1 MQGSSEGFICCCKWK
16 ISLQLRWKTRSISMG
31 FFYFYDFVEVQ
42 LKFLFVI
49 LSYRPPPKKEGK
61 DFCGTSEKKRYKK
74 NEC

>member
-31 FFYFYDFVEVQ
+31 FFYSYDFVEI
-42 LKFLFVI
+42 KFVI

-61 DFCGTSEKKRYKK
+61 DFCGTSEKK
-74 NEC
+74 EI

>member
-1 MQGSSEGFICCCKWK
+1 
-16 ISLQLRWKTRSISMG
+16 MG